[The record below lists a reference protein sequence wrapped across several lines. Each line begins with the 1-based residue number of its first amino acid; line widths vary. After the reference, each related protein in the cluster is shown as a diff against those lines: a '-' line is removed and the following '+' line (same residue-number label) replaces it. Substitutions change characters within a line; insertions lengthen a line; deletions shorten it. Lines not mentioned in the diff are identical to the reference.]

1 MCEFSHESVLHSFS
15 RIAVWLCNFL
25 AKNISAKAA
34 RKMLMKLTTGVDF
47 TNILSAAFKHPD
59 PKSAKNKHKRFT

>member
-1 MCEFSHESVLHSFS
+1 
-15 RIAVWLCNFL
+15 L